1 MPRVETI
8 AADTSFHASL
18 RGGFGYPWRGAALPT
33 CLVLALIHYVGL
45 LPGYSG
51 ALASALVW
59 AATRRYV
66 DHPLRMEIDAQR
78 QQLASPA

>member
-8 AADTSFHASL
+8 AADTSFHARL
-18 RGGFGYPWRGAALPT
+18 RSGFGYPLRGAALPT
-33 CLVLALIHYVGL
+33 CLVLALIHYIGL
-45 LPGYSG
+45 LPGYIG

-59 AATRRYV
+59 AATRRYA